1 MKFYYKKN
9 FVIKY
14 RVIKGSIM
22 VCGFNFYMNNFDVL
36 VNKCNSRSSFQMIL
50 ELIKL
55 GFFIYKKNKRLIIM
69 FFLNFLVI
77 CCGIYRQ
84 ENMLGK

>member
-1 MKFYYKKN
+1 
-9 FVIKY
+9 
-14 RVIKGSIM
+14 
-22 VCGFNFYMNNFDVL
+22 
-36 VNKCNSRSSFQMIL
+36 MIL